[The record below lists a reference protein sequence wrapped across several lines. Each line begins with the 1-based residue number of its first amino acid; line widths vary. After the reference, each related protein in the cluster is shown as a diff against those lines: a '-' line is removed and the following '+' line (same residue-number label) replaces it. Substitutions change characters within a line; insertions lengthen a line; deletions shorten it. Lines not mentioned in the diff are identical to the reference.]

1 MILEGAKQPGTLTQL
16 YPLFLVYNPF
26 LKILHLSNSATQG
39 LWLMGNTLNCKSPS
53 PCGLEEAL
61 EGFIKV

>member
-1 MILEGAKQPGTLTQL
+1 MILEVAEQPGILTQL
-16 YPLFLVYNPF
+16 YPLLLVYNPF
-26 LKILHLSNSATQG
+26 LRILHLNDSATQG

-53 PCGLEEAL
+53 PCGPEEAL